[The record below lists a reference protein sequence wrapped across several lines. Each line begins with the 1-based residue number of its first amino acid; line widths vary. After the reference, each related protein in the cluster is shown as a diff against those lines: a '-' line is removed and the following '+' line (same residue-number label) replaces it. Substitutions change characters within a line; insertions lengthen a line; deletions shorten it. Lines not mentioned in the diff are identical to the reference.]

1 MKHKRYDQ
9 NEKGL
14 HFKLCSF
21 LILTYY
27 QATIIKTVW
36 NWHNIQIN
44 EIQLRVQKR
53 ALRFMVNWYYTY
65 TNISSN
71 GPKT

>member
-27 QATIIKTVW
+27 QATIIKKVW
-36 NWHNIQIN
+36 YWLKDRHTDKWDRIGSSEINPHIYGQLIFSTGAKNIH
-44 EIQLRVQKR
+44 
-53 ALRFMVNWYYTY
+53 
-65 TNISSN
+65 
-71 GPKT
+71 